1 LSFTLSGFNAG
12 AGPAEKILLELQ
24 KDAIDP
30 GFPDDAQIGAN
41 IHVFSVFLQDRR
53 ELWTAAG
60 TPVRLN

>member
-12 AGPAEKILLELQ
+12 AWPAEKILLELQ

-41 IHVFSVFLQDRR
+41 IHVFSVFLQYRC

>member
-1 LSFTLSGFNAG
+1 VPGQ
-12 AGPAEKILLELQ
+12 AEKILLELQ